1 MIQLE
6 DVTKV
11 YQTAEGPVRAL
22 DGVSLNVA
30 AGEFLA
36 VRGPSGCG
44 KSTLLTIVGT
54 LGTPTSG
61 KVMVDGHDVVAMSP
75 AARARFR
82 AETIGFVFQTF
93 HLLPYLTVLENVMAA
108 RLPGH
113 TADAR
118 ERAQALLADF
128 QLDHRLGHLPGQ
140 LSTGECQRV
149 AIARAMIN
157 RPKLILADEPT
168 GNLDPDNATGVLK
181 LLAGLNGEGCTI
193 LLVTHQESAAEYAQ
207 RTVSLRQGK
216 VLGEP
221 SPE

>member
-6 DVTKV
+6 KVTKV

-22 DGVSLNVA
+22 DGLSLDVP

-44 KSTLLTIVGT
+44 KSTLLTVVGT

-61 KVMVDGHDVVAMSP
+61 KVAVDGQDVVAMSP

-82 AETIGFVFQTF
+82 AQTIGFVFQTF

-113 TADAR
+113 AADAR
-118 ERAQALLADF
+118 ARAQSLLEDF
-128 QLDHRLGHLPGQ
+128 QLDHRLTHLPGQ

-168 GNLDPDNATGVLK
+168 GNLDPDNATSVLN
-181 LLAGLNGEGCTI
+181 LLARLNGDGCTI
-193 LLVTHQESAAEYAQ
+193 LLVTHQESAAQYAQ
-207 RTVSLRQGK
+207 RTISLRDGTILDQ
-216 VLGEP
+216 
-221 SPE
+221 